1 MDQKKPL
8 ICTSLETTKSP
19 SKICILLHGY
29 GDNAENFVSIT
40 RDLLIPE
47 LKINF
52 YVPNAPSFVPQYP
65 TGRQWFDLYPNG
77 INFNDAG
84 PKEKEMMKKD
94 CESSLELIKNFTENL
109 CQKFKLTLQDCF
121 IIGFSQGA
129 MMAFEFGKYVDKNF
143 LGCALISGRIL
154 PADNHEK
161 KEFSK
166 TPIIIIHG
174 DQDAVLEPKYFDEAC
189 LILKNQGYIYE
200 DHLLE
205 NEAHTISHNA
215 TQLIKNFI
223 KKNL

>member
-1 MDQKKPL
+1 MHQKKPL
-8 ICTSLETTKSP
+8 ISTSLETTNSP

-29 GDNAENFVSIT
+29 GDNAENFISIT

-109 CQKFKLTLQDCF
+109 CKKLKLTLQDCF

-129 MMAFEFGKYVDKNF
+129 MMAFEFGKYVDKKF
-143 LGCALISGRIL
+143 AGCALISGRIL
-154 PADNHEK
+154 PSDNHAK
-161 KEFSK
+161 NVFSK

-174 DQDAVLEPKYFDEAC
+174 DQDTVLEPKYFDEAC
-189 LILKNQGYIYE
+189 SILKNQGYFYE
-200 DHLLE
+200 DHLLV
-205 NEAHTISHNA
+205 NEAHTISNNA
-215 TQLIKNFI
+215 TKLIKNFI